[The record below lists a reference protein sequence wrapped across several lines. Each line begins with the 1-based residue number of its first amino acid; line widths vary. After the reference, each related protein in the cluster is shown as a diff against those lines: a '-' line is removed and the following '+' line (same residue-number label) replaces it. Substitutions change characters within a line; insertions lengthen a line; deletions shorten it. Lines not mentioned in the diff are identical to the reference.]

1 MTTQITIVSPNDTD
15 KAVGVT
21 VQQFG
26 MDAGVRDVLAWYD
39 VKPTVVLQP
48 GASMS
53 EYIHRTQRVV
63 IGELELL
70 AESAN
75 APALDAVAEGA
86 EPNPAPEAVPGDNLV
101 PQGTPDTGRVT
112 SFDGENAAAAGDTEG
127 AR

>member
-21 VQQFG
+21 VQQYQPISEALG
-26 MDAGVRDVLAWYD
+26 TIGWVD

-53 EYIHRTQRVV
+53 EYIHRTQRGV
-63 IGELELL
+63 IGELELVVPV
-70 AESAN
+70 E

-86 EPNPAPEAVPGDNLV
+86 EPNPVEESKVQTADSSASESNGV
-101 PQGTPDTGRVT
+101 
-112 SFDGENAAAAGDTEG
+112 GDTEG
-127 AR
+127 VR

>member
-26 MDAGVRDVLAWYD
+26 MDAGVRDCLAWYD

-63 IGELELL
+63 IGEIDL
-70 AESAN
+70 AVPVE

-86 EPNPAPEAVPGDNLV
+86 EPNP
-101 PQGTPDTGRVT
+101 QGSPDTGSVA
-112 SFDGENAAAAGDTEG
+112 SIGGPNAVDTEG
-127 AR
+127 VR